1 MQEKEYAQVY
11 EFGLGSLIG
20 DFFQNVKDTVTGV
33 ARAVAPIAPYVLP
46 FLPGGPITK
55 QLIGAGISLAAG
67 QKPVDIAK
75 NMALQAATSGIA
87 SSLSGGKFGQS
98 FGDQLKSIGLGGS
111 SGQGTQL
118 GQSNLSQALNYNAN
132 MPSST
137 IGSIDPNMS
146 MGTSISNTQPVNF
159 QVNTPP
165 IDFATPSTEKSFF
178 SKAGDFFMDTFDPR
192 RRTENPRYLALKN
205 RGFSDADIIKMG
217 VNPESSAYYQ
227 YAPAAYAAFTGIGAL
242 DQLLN
247 PPEESTGYDEAERER
262 FTFSYARPRNTGDGL
277 TAIPGAPVDDTS
289 FISQPFEPSVP
300 KKRAQEIADQFGIP
314 MLVAADG
321 GEVTGGVANNGQRIE
336 HPDGK
341 VKEHPKRIGEI
352 TGPGTGTSDDI
363 PAMLSDGE
371 FVMTAQAVRNAG
383 GGSRKQG
390 AKNMYKMM
398 KSLEKGG
405 SLSQQSIG
413 MA

>member
-46 FLPGGPITK
+46 FLPGRPITK
-55 QLIGAGISLAAG
+55 QLIGAGIGLAAG
-67 QKPVDIAK
+67 QKPVDVAK

-111 SGQGTQL
+111 SGQGTQM
-118 GQSNLSQALNYNAN
+118 GQSNLSQAINYQS
-132 MPSST
+132 MPSNVV
-137 IGSIDPNMS
+137 GDMS
-146 MGTSISNTQPVNF
+146 NVPSSGQAINYTASQPVNF

-165 IDFATPSTEKSFF
+165 IEYATPEKGFF
-178 SKAGDFFMDTFDPR
+178 GQMGDKFMATFDPSQ
-192 RRTENPRYLALKN
+192 RTINPEYTKFKLFNPKLTDAQLA
-205 RGFSDADIIKMG
+205 AMG
-217 VNPESSAYYQ
+217 VPKEAGFTYQ
-227 YAPAAYAAFTGIGAL
+227 YGPALYAGLQGISLA
-242 DQLLN
+242 DRFIN
-247 PPEESTGYDEAERER
+247 PPEEEGTGYDEEERER
-262 FTFSYARPRNTGDGL
+262 FTFSYA
-277 TAIPGAPVDDTS
+277 A
-289 FISQPFEPSVP
+289 E
-300 KKRAQEIADQFGIP
+300 
-314 MLVAADG
+314 G
-321 GEVTGGVANNGQRIE
+321 GEVTGGVANNGRKIE

-352 TGPGTGTSDDI
+352 VGPGTGTSDDI

-383 GGSRKQG
+383 GGSRKAG